1 MHAGDP
7 YQLAVQYNTLTPG
20 HSDYPGQSYY
30 ALLDTSLTTPGYS
43 AFAQDGTVKIQN
55 GNGNIGTVGGQD
67 QFNLDAYHSGSF
79 PQIESNF
86 VFRSLVLQLLDWNGS
101 MFDSDQLPTA
111 IRTNQWNSYWF
122 CRLTWWQGSD
132 YRFVDLNTPSQ
143 IQVIPEPATG
153 ALVASF
159 IVIPFLLLK
168 KTRSSRGILSKDGT
182 LLGNRRL
189 RRCSSHSA
197 ANEEKSA

>member
-1 MHAGDP
+1 MIHLDVVRGTASMMFSRCLEFIDSGAKRAAKPLSLGLLALCFSVVSSRGTIITVSLSGTVQTGSGQVHAGDP
-7 YQLAVQYNTLTPG
+7 YQLTVRYNTLTTG
-20 HSDYPGQSYY
+20 YSDYPGQSYY
-30 ALLDTSLTTPGYS
+30 PLLDTSLTTPGYS

-111 IRTNQWNSYWF
+111 IR
-122 CRLTWWQGSD
+122 
-132 YRFVDLNTPSQ
+132 
-143 IQVIPEPATG
+143 
-153 ALVASF
+153 
-159 IVIPFLLLK
+159 
-168 KTRSSRGILSKDGT
+168 
-182 LLGNRRL
+182 
-189 RRCSSHSA
+189 
-197 ANEEKSA
+197 